1 MDITFSNKKLEKLA
15 NDADKRVKEFGK
27 IRGEKFK
34 IRLDQLNAATSLE
47 DMRYLAGNFHELKGN
62 RKGQWACDLDQ
73 PFRLIF
79 TPHEQP
85 IPQNNTGQ
93 YIWLEIEGVEIIEI
107 TNYHKE
113 K

>member
-1 MDITFSNKKLEKLA
+1 LVNDDRKLEK
-15 NDADKRVKEFGK
+15 KFGK
-27 IRGEKFK
+27 IRAEKIK
-34 IRLDQLNAATSLE
+34 TRLAQLNYAENLE
-47 DMRYLAGNFHELKGN
+47 DTRHLPGNFHELSAN

-79 TPHEQP
+79 IPHENP
-85 IPQNNTGQ
+85 IPTTKDGR
-93 YIWLEIEGVEIIEI
+93 YIWLEIKGVEVIEI